1 MSMINGFLA
10 QFQNESRKVGIPMEL
25 IGSRPTR
32 INNNDERGLGD
43 FMQKAKREGAR
54 IVLALLGDERFYG
67 PGMLW
72 CCGMAWHPSVTLK
85 SYSAC
90 RVYNSFIHSFIQYF
104 SESELRSDQPAIAV
118 RATEDYSKASE
129 QLRDE
134 PVDQD
139 QYEDGW
145 REPHADLA
153 YSGEGAARRRGFVP
167 GPAAIHQ
174 LALRCPHDG
183 HGQWMYRTVE

>member
-1 MSMINGFLA
+1 MNDSTA
-10 QFQNESRKVGIPMEL
+10 QVRYGVVVWHGIPV
-25 IGSRPTR
+25 
-32 INNNDERGLGD
+32 
-43 FMQKAKREGAR
+43 K
-54 IVLALLGDERFYG
+54 
-67 PGMLW
+67 
-72 CCGMAWHPSVTLK
+72 PSNLTLHVV
-85 SYSAC
+85 ST
-90 RVYNSFIHSFIQYF
+90 IHSFIQYF

-153 YSGEGAARRRGFVP
+153 YASGEGAARRRGFVP

-183 HGQWMYRTVE
+183 HGQWMYHPVE